1 MADTTTGGLTSVK
14 IEELPVA
21 PDIYD
26 DFKMPGE
33 LQGEAVHITGAQ
45 IKSYAVAA
53 GVEASEVFAD
63 SVKTEADAAT
73 AAKENAAAS
82 AKAAASSASDA
93 ENEATAAAASAAKAA
108 SSSTLAQNALSGIKT
123 AINNI
128 PSGSTPIVNDLTT
141 GGKTAA
147 LSAEMG
153 KELNNK
159 IKGYTYV
166 TLDELGLTDDDM
178 SATDFKSNVASILSV
193 LPNTTVVVNPAQTA
207 NLTASLRA
215 KLNEDLGLSIATA
228 PPRMRLTRFGGT
240 NAPAKI
246 EAVVDS
252 TAYSQI
258 FTALVDSTVSSV
270 YLYPFVV
277 SYDNSGFLQKRGG
290 TLSGDLEIAKDVPR
304 MILAGTNGEL
314 RVSRGASYGVVQCKS
329 TENDTVARQLR
340 MYPFADDAT
349 KKNAMMFATNESGSY
364 IQYYLLGTHNK
375 PSGSYAGTGAA
386 DTQTIDVGAI
396 GNAIMVWNNTGD
408 RLSIV
413 TPRGAICK
421 NGTTLSALSAD
432 ECSYTDGVLTLAT
445 VSDFLNRS
453 GYIYSYR
460 AL

>member
-1 MADTTTGGLTSVK
+1 MADKTTGELDSVK
-14 IEELPVA
+14 VEELPAA

-33 LQGEAVHITGAQ
+33 LQGEAVHVTGSQ
-45 IKSYAVAA
+45 IKDYAVAA
-53 GVEASEVFAD
+53 GVKASEVFAE
-63 SVKTEADAAT
+63 SVKADANAAAT
-73 AAKENAAAS
+73 AKENAEAS
-82 AKAAASSASDA
+82 AKAAD
-93 ENEATAAAASAAKAA
+93 NEATAAAASAGKAA
-108 SSSTLAQNALSGIKT
+108 SSSTLAQNALTGVQN
-123 AINNI
+123 AIENI
-128 PSGSTPIVNDLTT
+128 PSGSTLIVNDLTT
-141 GGKTAA
+141 GGTKAA

-153 KELNNK
+153 KVLNEK
-159 IKGYTYV
+159 FKGYVYTS
-166 TLDELGLTDDDM
+166 LSEIGLSDADL
-178 SATDFKSNVASILSV
+178 SATDFKANIAAILAA
-193 LPNTTVVVNPAQTA
+193 LPNTPIIFSPSSTTNF
-207 NLTASLRA
+207 TASLRA
-215 KLNEDLGLSIATA
+215 KINDDLSLSIQTA
-228 PPRMRLTRFGGT
+228 QPRMWFTRFGGT
-240 NAPAKI
+240 NVPAKI
-246 EAVVDS
+246 DVVIDS
-252 TAYSQI
+252 TTYTQI
-258 FTALVDSTVSSV
+258 FTARVDSTSEGATE
-270 YLYPFVV
+270 LQPFIVT
-277 SYDNSGFLQKRGG
+277 YDSSGFLKQSGG
-290 TLSGDLEIAKDVPR
+290 TLTGDLEIAKDVPR
-304 MILAGTNGEL
+304 MILAGTNGEV
-314 RVSRGASYGVVQCKS
+314 RVSRVASYGVVQCKN

-453 GYIYSYR
+453 GYTYSYR